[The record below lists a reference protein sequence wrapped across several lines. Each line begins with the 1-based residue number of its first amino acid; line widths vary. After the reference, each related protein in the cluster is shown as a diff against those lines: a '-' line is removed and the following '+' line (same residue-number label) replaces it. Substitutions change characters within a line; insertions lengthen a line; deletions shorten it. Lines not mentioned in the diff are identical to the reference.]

1 MYTWIY
7 SSRGVSFS
15 RETCRG
21 PPRVHRET
29 CTHARS
35 TDTSV
40 SARECEI
47 TRGDGRGQRLRATR
61 VLEAR
66 QEPGPRAERP
76 RDTGPCDLRRE
87 KGGGSGER
95 GTQSRGGFF
104 SLATTS
110 REMEGDRSEGGK
122 SVEDGSRNRRGEEDR
137 ARGNRNGTKQAGKRE
152 DPRRTRGKERD
163 GDRTR
168 TRTRGFY
175 AIRSVR

>member
-35 TDTSV
+35 NDTSV

-87 KGGGSGER
+87 KGGGQEKGEHR
-95 GTQSRGGFF
+95 V
-104 SLATTS
+104 
-110 REMEGDRSEGGK
+110 EGASSPSPPLPGRWRVTEAKG
-122 SVEDGSRNRRGEEDR
+122 
-137 ARGNRNGTKQAGKRE
+137 GNR
-152 DPRRTRGKERD
+152 
-163 GDRTR
+163 
-168 TRTRGFY
+168 
-175 AIRSVR
+175 